1 LAPARASRRV
11 AQPRLVR
18 GGVALAGTAGRSGR
32 GPARPLA
39 GTVTPLRRR
48 SRSSAAGHRHQPARP
63 RPRRSGRRAG
73 RAGRFLHARVIPDGA
88 SGRALVRDSGCG
100 GRHRLCRRERM
111 EARCA
116 SRWRRQVQTTTPPLG
131 DVTLGLVSCSTTSET
146 EQDGFVTSVPSDG
159 ENVFAA
165 IVPAGAT
172 VSLTD
177 DGTTTPVSVD
187 DGIATGVV
195 PDTATLTI
203 DVAGTSTS
211 YSIPTAPS
219 TEVWAWAQ
227 RSNAGSTAPAGTSAR
242 SPQVARRGL
251 AVQLTDA
258 VGAGRLTCGFPPA
271 GARLP
276 PRSACSTGRKRD
288 GPSWHRSRVAAGSIA
303 NARQRCCICSWRS

>member
-1 LAPARASRRV
+1 MTDVMTRLAAANPVASEDETSAGELTGALERVRVAPARASRRV

-18 GGVALAGTAGRSGR
+18 GGVALAGTAGAAAVGLLVLS
-32 GPARPLA
+32 A
-39 GTVTPLRRR
+39 GTVTPAAEAFPILRGPATDI
-48 SRSSAAGHRHQPARP
+48 SRLVHVHAAADGAPGAL
-63 RPRRSGRRAG
+63 AG
-73 RAGRFLHARVIPDGA
+73 FSTPGSFLTALQDAHSFAIPDVAVDTGYVVE
-88 SGRALVRDSGCG
+88 SPDGST
-100 GRHRLCRRERM
+100 LCLTL
-111 EARCA
+111 A
-116 SRWRRQVQTTTPPLG
+116 RQVQTTTPPLG
-131 DVTLGLVSCSTTSET
+131 DVTLGLVSCSATSET

-227 RSNAGSTAPAGTSAR
+227 RSNAGSTAPAGTSA
-242 SPQVARRGL
+242 PVAASG
-251 AVQLTDA
+251 T
-258 VGAGRLTCGFPPA
+258 T
-271 GARLP
+271 GARSGLGAWV
-276 PRSACSTGRKRD
+276 SKG
-288 GPSWHRSRVAAGSIA
+288 G
-303 NARQRCCICSWRS
+303 